1 MLTIINGLPEG
12 LLDLES
18 RQLAN
23 VLKGPTLLHL
33 EGRRDETLFVSVL
46 LHGNEPTGWEAIRRL
61 LKEYDAG
68 GGDKPLPRNLS
79 LFIGNVQAAQSG
91 LRRLD
96 GQPDYNRVWPGGEQT
111 DTPEGAMI
119 QLVVD
124 TMTQRN
130 LFASIDIH
138 NNTGINPHYGC
149 INVVD
154 NRFLRLALLFSRLV
168 IYFIRPA
175 GVQSLAMAR
184 HCPAVTIEAGKV
196 GAVGQKAARHHHIHE
211 VRLRM
216 VGHWLVPVVISLHSI
231 VSHQMKGKRM
241 LQAGVVRALGTM
253 SGTSLDGIDAAV
265 IDTDGVRIFGFGPSN
280 YRPYTPAERTTLRA
294 ALGKW
299 PTDDVAAAAR
309 LVEDTHVAVMRQ
321 FDDVALAGFH
331 GQTLAHDPGGR
342 GTHQCGDG
350 ARIAQALGLPVA
362 WDFRSADVAAG
373 GQAFELMRR
382 SLTTA
387 MKHLKGKS

>member
-196 GAVGQKAARHHHIHE
+196 GDEAGIEHTLQFIDACLHLSELSDEPLHHEE
-211 VRLRM
+211 VDLFHT
-216 VGHWLVPVVISLHSI
+216 VATVKVPPEISFTFDGAGETLDFHRELERFNFSELPAGTVWAEVDGTGVPLEVISENGNP
-231 VSHQMKGKRM
+231 VTGRYFMN
-241 LQAGVVRALGTM
+241 
-253 SGTSLDGIDAAV
+253 D
-265 IDTDGVRIFGFGPSN
+265 DGVLKNRI
-280 YRPYTPAERTTLRA
+280 
-294 ALGKW
+294 
-299 PTDDVAAAAR
+299 
-309 LVEDTHVAVMRQ
+309 AVMPSMLTSDHRVIEQ
-321 FDDVALAGFH
+321 DCL
-331 GQTLAHDPGGR
+331 
-342 GTHQCGDG
+342 CY
-350 ARIAQALGLPVA
+350 
-362 WDFRSADVAAG
+362 
-373 GQAFELMRR
+373 LMERWQ
-382 SLTTA
+382 
-387 MKHLKGKS
+387 HV